1 VRYQFNSHASR
12 IVLAVSFVTVSAWT
26 GRAQAPPLESGQAAG
41 TLTANGKTHK
51 LAHASAYIDA
61 KDESRPT
68 VLLLTD
74 VPPNPALFE
83 GRVTITFAQVTAEQ
97 PFSGLVFKMNERGI
111 VRNVEYYDK
120 DEATN
125 VTGLFDLKLDAPL
138 GKTIVGSVKHVPDAA
153 SKTPPVQ
160 LEATF
165 HATVK

>member
-1 VRYQFNSHASR
+1 LRYHFNSHASR
-12 IVLAVSFVTVSAWT
+12 FLLAASFVIVSAWP
-26 GRAQAPPLESGQAAG
+26 GKAQAPTLQAGQAAG

-74 VPPNPALFE
+74 VPPNPTLFE
-83 GRVTITFAQVTAEQ
+83 GRVTITFAQVMAEQ

-120 DEATN
+120 DEATT
-125 VTGLFDLKLDAPL
+125 VTGLFELKLDEPL
-138 GKTIVGSVKHVPDAA
+138 GKTIIGSAKATPDAA
-153 SKTPPVQ
+153 TKTPPIQ